1 MAQASDNLP
10 RRCGRYVLLERL
22 GGGGM
27 AEVYKARLAR
37 SEGPDRVLV
46 LKLLPPD
53 ADPTAAARFI
63 DEATIALPL
72 THGNITATFEF
83 GRDVDRPFLIMEY
96 VHGRS
101 LRQILEA
108 LSAKGEVMQLST
120 GLFLGREVARALSY
134 AHRFTGVDGTLT
146 PIVHRD
152 VSPENVLVSYAGQ
165 VKLTD
170 FGIARSSAALDIAGA
185 WGKPAY
191 VAPEILQGDP
201 GSPASDLYSL
211 ACVIYEALSGWPPLV
226 GSTGAETLRM
236 VRERVPAPLGSLRDD
251 VPPELSELLAQV
263 LEKDPAARLGDAAR
277 LEVTLGRLLVEEAP
291 HFTEAELALTLGRLF
306 DGVQRTDASQDEALL
321 ASRLRDQL
329 TDAGVETTGRE
340 SAAEILALGTVQLS
354 PAPPALDEGAIHYAS
369 SPPAAVN
376 TTLKIVPGERR
387 AAQAAPPRT
396 LGRWLVLAAIA
407 IAVAL
412 GAGVATRWIPLDG
425 TPREQRDAAVRPGP
439 DAGAGVMTKVDAA
452 VVPDAAARP
461 DAASADAAAPR
472 ADAEAPAPPARP
484 AVVTF
489 NTQPWSFV
497 YVNNRK
503 LSGHTPIR
511 DVKLAPGR
519 YIVRFVNPEL
529 SLSYTT
535 SVRLAPGEHRFIKA
549 PLVRGGGAGETPP

>member
-53 ADPTAAARFI
+53 ADPAAAARFI

-83 GRDVDRPFLIMEY
+83 GRDDDRPFLVMEY

-108 LSAKGEVMQLST
+108 LEATGEAMPLPI

-134 AHRFTGVDGTLT
+134 AHRFTGVDGALT

-211 ACVIYEALSGWPPLV
+211 GCVIYEALSGRPPLV
-226 GSTGAETLRM
+226 GPTGAETLRM
-236 VRERVPAPLGSLRDD
+236 ARERVPEPLGSRRDD
-251 VPPELSELLAQV
+251 VPPELSELLARL

-277 LEVTLGRLLVEEAP
+277 LEVALGRLLVEEAP
-291 HFTEAELALTLGRLF
+291 HFTEAELARTLGRLF
-306 DGVQRTDASQDEALL
+306 EGAQRADPSHDEALL
-321 ASRLRDQL
+321 AARLRDQFA
-329 TDAGVETTGRE
+329 DAGLETTGRE
-340 SAAEILALGTVQLS
+340 SAAEMLALGTVQLS
-354 PAPPALDEGAIHYAS
+354 PAPP
-369 SPPAAVN
+369 PAAAA
-376 TTLKIVPGERR
+376 TTLEALPAERR
-387 AAQAAPPRT
+387 DAPAAPPRP
-396 LGRWLVLAAIA
+396 LGRWLALAALA
-407 IAVAL
+407 IAAAL
-412 GAGVATRWIPLDG
+412 GAGVATRWIPLDEAPG
-425 TPREQRDAAVRPGP
+425 ARADAAARPGP
-439 DAGAGVMTKVDAA
+439 DAGAAVMTAGDATPA
-452 VVPDAAARP
+452 AEASPAADAGPRLDAAARP
-461 DAASADAAAPR
+461 DAETA
-472 ADAEAPAPPARP
+472 APAPPVRP

-503 LSGHTPIR
+503 LAGHTPIR

-519 YIVRFVNPEL
+519 YVVRFVNPEL
-529 SLSYTT
+529 SLTYTT
-535 SVRLAPGEHRFIKA
+535 TVRLAPGEHRFIKA
-549 PLVRGGGAGETPP
+549 PLVQGGGAGEASP